1 MNHDAAAHPDSPVHG
16 PARDFVTDYATRS
29 EEFRPSPVRAVFET
43 ALDPSVVSLAGGNPD
58 LSLLP
63 GGSIAEL
70 ASSLLSERGPEIL
83 QYGSGAGTESLRALV
98 VELMAQRGSTVTQAE
113 VQPLAGSQAGLDL
126 VTKLYCNPGD
136 VVLAEGPTYVGA
148 LGVFGS
154 YEVEVRH
161 VDIDSDGLDPDAVAA
176 ALDAARAEGRR
187 VPFLY
192 TVPTYQNPTGVTLS
206 VERRR
211 ALVEVC
217 ASHGVLI
224 IEDDPYGM
232 LGFDRSGSTASTG
245 DSPATLHSMAP
256 EHVIHLGS
264 ASKIF
269 SPGLRV
275 GWAIAPAAVRARMQ
289 IAAEAVLIHPSV
301 LSQELAV
308 AWLGSEQWPSV
319 LDRTVAL
326 YRERAEATTA
336 ALTQHL
342 GDRAEWTEPT
352 GGFFTWVR
360 FPGIELGDVLRR
372 GIEHG
377 VVIVPGAACY
387 ADGRSSDAV
396 RIAYSGVSPER
407 AAEGVRRLAAAIPA
421 H

>member
-1 MNHDAAAHPDSPVHG
+1 MPGPDTHSALTPG
-16 PARDFVTDYATRS
+16 FATRS

-58 LSLLP
+58 LSTLP
-63 GGSIAEL
+63 GGSVAHL
-70 ASSLLSERGPEIL
+70 ASSLLAERGPEIL

-98 VELMAQRGSTVTQAE
+98 VGLMARRGSTVTEAE

-136 VVLAEGPTYVGA
+136 VVVAEGPTYVGA

-161 VDIDSDGLDPDAVAA
+161 VDIDAHGLDPEAVAA
-176 ALDAARAEGRR
+176 ALDAAQAEGRR
-187 VPFLY
+187 VPFVY

-206 VERRR
+206 QERRR

-217 ASHGVLI
+217 AQRGVMI
-224 IEDDPYGM
+224 IEDDPYGL
-232 LGFDRSGSTASTG
+232 LGFDRAAG
-245 DSPATLHSMAP
+245 PVATLHSMAP
-256 EHVIHLGS
+256 EQVIHLGS

-275 GWAIAPAAVRARMQ
+275 GWAVAPTEVRARMQ

-308 AWLGSEQWPSV
+308 AWLGSAQWGPV
-319 LDRTVAL
+319 LDQTVEL
-326 YRERAEATTA
+326 YHQRAKATTA
-336 ALTQHL
+336 ALQEHL
-342 GDRAEWTEPT
+342 GDRAEWTDPT

-360 FPGIELGDVLRR
+360 FPGVDLGDVLRR
-372 GIEHG
+372 GIAEG
-377 VVIVPGAACY
+377 VVVVPGAACY
-387 ADGRSSDAV
+387 ADGRRSDAV
-396 RIAYSGVSPER
+396 RLAYSGVAPDR
-407 AAEGVRRLAAAIPA
+407 VAEGIRRLARAV
-421 H
+421 

>member
-1 MNHDAAAHPDSPVHG
+1 MTGFADRAS
-16 PARDFVTDYATRS
+16 
-29 EEFRPSPVRAVFET
+29 EFRPSPVRTVFET
-43 ALDPSVVSLAGGNPD
+43 ALDPAVVSLAGGNPD

-63 GGSIAEL
+63 GGSIADL
-70 ASSLLSERGPEIL
+70 ASSLLADRGPEIL

-98 VELMAQRGSTVTQAE
+98 VELMARRGSAITQAE

-126 VTKLYCNPGD
+126 VTKLYCNPRD

-161 VDIDSDGLDPDAVAA
+161 VDIDREGLDPDEVAR
-176 ALDAARAEGRR
+176 ALDQLAAEGRR

-192 TVPTYQNPTGVTLS
+192 TVPTHQNPTGVTLPA
-206 VERRR
+206 ERRR

-217 ASHGVLI
+217 ASRGVLVV
-224 IEDDPYGM
+224 EDDPYGM
-232 LGFDRSGSTASTG
+232 LGFDRSAAAA
-245 DSPATLHSMAP
+245 PTLHSLDP
-256 EHVIHLGS
+256 ENVIHLGS

-275 GWAIAPAAVRARMQ
+275 GWAVAPAQVRARMQ

-301 LSQELAV
+301 LSQELTV
-308 AWLGSEQWPSV
+308 AWLGSPQWPVV
-319 LDRTVAL
+319 LDETIAL
-326 YRERAEATTA
+326 YRERAEAATA
-336 ALTQHL
+336 ALAAHL
-342 GDRAEWTEPT
+342 GDRAEWTEPS

-360 FPGIELGDVLRR
+360 FPGTELGDILRR
-372 GIEHG
+372 GIAEG

-396 RIAYSGVSPER
+396 RVAYSGVSPER
-407 AAEGVRRLAAAIPA
+407 IDEGIRRLTAAVR
-421 H
+421 

>member
-1 MNHDAAAHPDSPVHG
+1 MTGFADRAS
-16 PARDFVTDYATRS
+16 
-29 EEFRPSPVRAVFET
+29 EFRPSPVRAVFET
-43 ALDPSVVSLAGGNPD
+43 ALDPAVVSLAGGNPD

-63 GGSIAEL
+63 GGSIADL
-70 ASSLLSERGPEIL
+70 ASSLLADRGPEIL

-98 VELMAQRGSTVTQAE
+98 VELMARGGSAITQAE

-126 VTKLYCNPGD
+126 VTKLYCNPRD

-161 VDIDSDGLDPDAVAA
+161 VDIDQEGLDPDEVAR
-176 ALDAARAEGRR
+176 ALDQLAAEGRR

-192 TVPTYQNPTGVTLS
+192 TVPTHQNPTGVTLPA
-206 VERRR
+206 ERRR

-217 ASHGVLI
+217 ASRGVLVV
-224 IEDDPYGM
+224 EDDPYGM
-232 LGFDRSGSTASTG
+232 LGFDRSAAAA
-245 DSPATLHSMAP
+245 PTLHSLDP
-256 EHVIHLGS
+256 ENVIHLGS

-275 GWAIAPAAVRARMQ
+275 GWAVAPAQVRARMQ

-301 LSQELAV
+301 LSQELTV
-308 AWLGSEQWPSV
+308 AWLGSPQWPVV
-319 LDRTVAL
+319 LDETIAL
-326 YRERAEATTA
+326 YRERAEAATA
-336 ALTQHL
+336 ALAAHL
-342 GDRAEWTEPT
+342 GDRAEWTEPS

-360 FPGIELGDVLRR
+360 FPGTELGDILRR
-372 GIEHG
+372 GIAEG

-396 RIAYSGVSPER
+396 RVAYSGVSPER
-407 AAEGVRRLAAAIPA
+407 IDEGIRRLTAAVR
-421 H
+421 

>member
-1 MNHDAAAHPDSPVHG
+1 MSRTESLPT
-16 PARDFVTDYATRS
+16 FATRS

-43 ALDPSVVSLAGGNPD
+43 ALDPSVVSLAGGNPE
-58 LSLLP
+58 LSTLP
-63 GGSIAEL
+63 GGSVAEM
-70 ASSLLSERGPEIL
+70 ASSLLAQRGPEIL
-83 QYGSGAGTESLRALV
+83 QYGSGAGIDSLRELV
-98 VELMAQRGSTVTQAE
+98 VELMARRGSEITPGQ

-136 VVLAEGPTYVGA
+136 VIVAEGPTYVGA

-161 VDIDSDGLDPDAVAA
+161 VDIDSQGLDPEAVAA
-176 ALDAARAEGRR
+176 TVDAARAEGRR
-187 VPFLY
+187 VPFVY
-192 TVPTYQNPTGVTLS
+192 TVPTYQNPTGVTLAT
-206 VERRR
+206 ERRR

-217 ASHGVLI
+217 AARGVLI
-224 IEDDPYGM
+224 LEDDPYGL
-232 LGFDRSGSTASTG
+232 LGFDRSAE
-245 DSPATLHSMAP
+245 PLPTLHSMGP

-275 GWAIAPAAVRARMQ
+275 GWAVAPAHVRARMQ

-301 LSQELAV
+301 LSQEVVV
-308 AWLGSEQWPSV
+308 AWLGSAQWGSV

-336 ALTQHL
+336 SLQRHL
-342 GDRAEWTEPT
+342 GAHAEWTDPQ

-360 FPGIELGDVLRR
+360 LPGTDLGDILRR
-372 GIEHG
+372 GIHEG

-387 ADGRSSDAV
+387 ADGRTSDAV
-396 RIAYSGVSPER
+396 RVAYSGVTPQR
-407 AAEGVRRLAAAIPA
+407 AEEGIRRLAQAVTTQQTPGEDLSR
-421 H
+421 